1 MLSMQRYL
9 PVILHKAENNERH
22 VKTLMNV
29 QNEMSSSLTDMRQ
42 DMARLQEAYEKHTGE
57 TGAPLASAKVSEPEV
72 TENLKT
78 EEAKAVLAR
87 MMWFDKDAT
96 AEERSDPLS
105 VSVMIT

>member
-42 DMARLQEAYEKHTGE
+42 DMARLQ
-57 TGAPLASAKVSEPEV
+57 
-72 TENLKT
+72 
-78 EEAKAVLAR
+78 
-87 MMWFDKDAT
+87 
-96 AEERSDPLS
+96 
-105 VSVMIT
+105 

>member
-1 MLSMQRYL
+1 M
-9 PVILHKAENNERH
+9 
-22 VKTLMNV
+22 
-29 QNEMSSSLTDMRQ
+29 
-42 DMARLQEAYEKHTGE
+42 
-57 TGAPLASAKVSEPEV
+57 ASAKVSEPEV